1 MATRNIKFQYVVPV
15 VQRREKDEWVY
26 QRKLDIYQWIKN
38 LRERYQDKEIID
50 MGDLKVQIEQIKY
63 YKESDMW
70 VFRFLKLR
78 EDNIPSIA
86 KANAESEGI
95 PLGEDEYIGE
105 DLYMLYDV
113 QTGIAMVQ
121 VNRFSL
127 SMKRLSEVLTRVWN
141 VEGQRISLKPIDDK
155 FSIKSKRRSYRS
167 LDISFANILPGLEGE
182 HNSLGSIRDSFRRYG
197 GIAGHITINLGRV
210 RNNTLNIDKVEETI
224 SEALNDESVVG
235 LKVKVKDDDDRPV
248 ETIDLFDNVAHTII
262 SFNIETKKVLNFE
275 HAAQK
280 MRECYLLRR
289 SGLNALIT
297 KRK

>member
-1 MATRNIKFQYVVPV
+1 MAIRNIKFQYVVPV

-63 YKESDMW
+63 YRESDMW

-113 QTGIAMVQ
+113 QTGIAMIQ

-127 SMKRLSEVLTRVWN
+127 STRRLAEVLSLVWN
-141 VEGQRISLKPIDDK
+141 VEGQRIAMKSIDDK
-155 FSIKSKRRSYRS
+155 FSIKGKRRCYRS

-182 HNSLGSIRDSFRRYG
+182 HNSLGSIRDSFRRYD
-197 GIAGHITINLGRV
+197 GIAGRITISLGRV
-210 RNNTLNIDKVEETI
+210 RNDTLNIDKVEETI
-224 SEALNDESVVG
+224 SEALNDKSVVG

-248 ETIDLFDNVAHTII
+248 ETIDLLDNVAHTII

-275 HAAQK
+275 YAAQK
-280 MRECYLLRR
+280 MRECYLVKR
-289 SGLNALIT
+289 SALNDLIT
-297 KRK
+297 RRK